1 MRELSRADAR
11 RVAVRAQL
19 LDARRPDA
27 LLEAAAGLGAIQ
39 VDITAYLAPSADLVV
54 WSRLGDRTS
63 RDDLAEA
70 IDGRDLV
77 EVQGFLRR
85 CEDIALFTAEMAAW
99 PGADPP
105 AWRAGLARWVEQ
117 NDHAREQVLQVL
129 RSEGPLPAR
138 AIDVEVAVGW
148 RSSGWNHHKN
158 IPMLLERMSERG
170 EVAVS
175 HREGKERIW
184 DLAERI
190 YPAVAPV
197 PLEQALRIRAER
209 RLRSLGIAR
218 ARTRETPVE
227 PLAVGEVGERVRVEG
242 LRGHWQ
248 VDPAL
253 LDDDFAPRTALLSPL
268 DRLVFDRKRM
278 EELFAFD
285 YALEMYKPAVARRWG
300 YYALPVLHGDRLV
313 GKVDAEADRR
323 HGQLHVHAVHADEP
337 WPAAVRDGVEA
348 ELASLGRYLDLEVL
362 LP

>member
-77 EVQGFLRR
+77 EVQGFLRG

-175 HREGKERIW
+175 HPPGGQGA
-184 DLAERI
+184 DLGPGRADLPRRGTRAFGAG
-190 YPAVAPV
+190 PAH
-197 PLEQALRIRAER
+197 LR
-209 RLRSLGIAR
+209 
-218 ARTRETPVE
+218 RT
-227 PLAVGEVGERVRVEG
+227 
-242 LRGHWQ
+242 
-248 VDPAL
+248 
-253 LDDDFAPRTALLSPL
+253 
-268 DRLVFDRKRM
+268 
-278 EELFAFD
+278 
-285 YALEMYKPAVARRWG
+285 
-300 YYALPVLHGDRLV
+300 
-313 GKVDAEADRR
+313 
-323 HGQLHVHAVHADEP
+323 
-337 WPAAVRDGVEA
+337 PAAQPGDCPGPDPGDP
-348 ELASLGRYLDLEVL
+348 GRAAGCR
-362 LP
+362 